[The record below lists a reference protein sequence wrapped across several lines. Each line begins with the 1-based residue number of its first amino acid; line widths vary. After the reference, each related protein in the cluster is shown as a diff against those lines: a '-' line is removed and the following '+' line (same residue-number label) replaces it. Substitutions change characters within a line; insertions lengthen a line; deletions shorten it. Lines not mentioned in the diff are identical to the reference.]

1 MYLGRLMEALVE
13 VPVVVLSKIL
23 EAFGTAHSHRQ
34 QPDGEALEVPGPD
47 GVNANK
53 NLKYLSLH

>member
-1 MYLGRLMEALVE
+1 LYLGRLVKALVD

-23 EAFGTAHSHRQ
+23 EAFGATHRHSQ